1 MRLQMKNV
9 AWVAAVSVFAI
20 ACGSGGDEVA
30 ESSAA
35 KPGSVESKPESSKE
49 SSKSGSDA
57 GPVIV
62 SNVNAD
68 IFGVKLGMTPEEA
81 KAALEENKPQYW
93 QGTPLV
99 YNTIEQ
105 QMGLTDSMFKPTA
118 ETSGAFVSATS
129 ISRGSDQVHVYFA
142 APPAENV
149 VQSIERKENVSG
161 DTSVEVYRQ
170 ALVDKYGEPDEV
182 DEAGAVILLKWLY
195 DGKDCNRLASNL
207 PATKYQHWPT
217 DLASIPHSPKQCA
230 TALIYSLTSPTG
242 DIVST
247 VEAKIGNVGQIYLNR
262 EAMMALR
269 DDIQQKA
276 QEERIK
282 QATDAPDL

>member
-1 MRLQMKNV
+1 MRLLTKNA
-9 AWVAAVSVFAI
+9 AWAAAMSVFAV
-20 ACGSGGDEVA
+20 ACGSGGDEGA
-30 ESSAA
+30 ESSGTNSGANEA
-35 KPGSVESKPESSKE
+35 NSESSKD
-49 SSKSGSDA
+49 SSKAGSDA
-57 GPVIV
+57 GPMLIN
-62 SNVNAD
+62 NVDAD

-99 YNTIEQ
+99 YNTMEQ

-118 ETSGAFVSATS
+118 ETPGAFVGATS
-129 ISRGSDQVHVYFA
+129 ISRGSDRVHVYFA

-149 VQSIERKENVSG
+149 VQSVERKENVRG

-182 DEAGAVILLKWLY
+182 DEAGAVTLLKWLY

-230 TALIYSLTSPTG
+230 TALIYSLTAPSG
-242 DIVST
+242 DIVNT

-262 EAMMALR
+262 EATMALR
-269 DDIQQKA
+269 DEIQQKA
-276 QEERIK
+276 QEERVK